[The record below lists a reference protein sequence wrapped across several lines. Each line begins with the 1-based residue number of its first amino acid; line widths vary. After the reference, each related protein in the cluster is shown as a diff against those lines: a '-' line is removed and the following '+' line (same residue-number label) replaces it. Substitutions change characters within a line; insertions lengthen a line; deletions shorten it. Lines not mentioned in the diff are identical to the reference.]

1 MIGFFSGD
9 EYAPGSFKDRV
20 RGSYRMMNV
29 GWGNIAGSDVR
40 LFDKGIGRYAK
51 PKYTGEKIFYYIK
64 QKFKTIIKPSAF
76 Y

>member
-1 MIGFFSGD
+1 MIGFILVMNMH
-9 EYAPGSFKDRV
+9 PGSFKDRV

-51 PKYTGEKIFYYIK
+51 TKIYWFYYEFFI
-64 QKFKTIIKPSAF
+64 T
-76 Y
+76 